1 LKSAQQTAAK
11 ATPIAKSTSNDGYY
25 EVLWPRSAKQKAV
38 KPLAPRLDTL
48 DGKTVV
54 QLWDYMFRGDEVFAL
69 LEEALKERYPNV
81 KFVNWRVIG
90 NTHAADEREVLADL
104 PRRLKELGADAAISG
119 MGC

>member
-1 LKSAQQTAAK
+1 MSSAQPTVAK
-11 ATPIAKSTSNDGYY
+11 APPIARSTSNDGYY
-25 EVLWPRSAKQKAV
+25 EVLWPRSPKQKAV

-69 LEEALKERYPNV
+69 LEEALREKYPTV
-81 KFVNWRVIG
+81 KFISWRVIG
-90 NTHAADEREVLADL
+90 NTHAADEREVLSDL
-104 PRRLKELGADAAISG
+104 PRRLKELGVDAAISG